1 MQAEKFVGKITG
13 IGITE
18 FIGVPDSALKP
29 FCDYI
34 NSAGGDSFRHY
45 VPVNEGAAE
54 GMAIGSYLA
63 TGKAACVYM
72 QNSGIGNAVNPV
84 TSLANKEVYG
94 IPMLMV
100 IGWRGEPGTKDEPQ
114 HKYMGCITEP
124 ILDVLGIGHA
134 VIGGDTTEEE
144 LDRVFGQAKAAL
156 EENSQFAFVVRRDF
170 FESGKLGE
178 YRNNYKLIREEAIKE
193 IIGSMGDEDILVST
207 TGKIS
212 REVYEQSDALK
223 GQHAQDFLTVGGMGH
238 ASMIALGMAGKMPHK
253 RVYCLDGD
261 GAVLMHMGS
270 LAFIAK
276 ENPDNM
282 VHICLNNEAHE
293 SVGGMPTGCTGLKY
307 AEAAK
312 ACGYPLTYTV
322 DSLQGLKEA
331 LCQVQGGKRLA
342 FIEIKVAMQSRSDLG
357 RPKEAAAEN
366 KKRFMEYH
374 GERKI

>member
-1 MQAEKFVGKITG
+1 M
-13 IGITE
+13 
-18 FIGVPDSALKP
+18 
-29 FCDYI
+29 
-34 NSAGGDSFRHY
+34 
-45 VPVNEGAAE
+45 
-54 GMAIGSYLA
+54 
-63 TGKAACVYM
+63 
-72 QNSGIGNAVNPV
+72 
-84 TSLANKEVYG
+84 
-94 IPMLMV
+94 
-100 IGWRGEPGTKDEPQ
+100 
-114 HKYMGCITEP
+114 
-124 ILDVLGIGHA
+124 
-134 VIGGDTTEEE
+134 
-144 LDRVFGQAKAAL
+144 
-156 EENSQFAFVVRRDF
+156 RRDF

-212 REVYEQSDALK
+212 REVYEQSDAVK

-342 FIEIKVAMQSRSDLG
+342 FIEIKVAIQSRSDLG

-366 KKRFMEYH
+366 KERFMEYH